1 MSCHISVEL
10 ERFCSNFIFGVCFVR
25 DLGRTLV
32 LFVTMFYLICYN
44 LLVSV
49 VVYPLFGE
57 IAQALPGV
65 SLK

>member
-1 MSCHISVEL
+1 M
-10 ERFCSNFIFGVCFVR
+10 R

-57 IAQALPGV
+57 IAQALPVV
-65 SLK
+65 SLKVSHPAK

>member
-1 MSCHISVEL
+1 M
-10 ERFCSNFIFGVCFVR
+10 R

-57 IAQALPGV
+57 IAQGRKFIPGTAGMNFG
-65 SLK
+65 SL

>member
-1 MSCHISVEL
+1 M
-10 ERFCSNFIFGVCFVR
+10 R

-65 SLK
+65 SLKVSHPAKLSWLSLTLAVVKLVA